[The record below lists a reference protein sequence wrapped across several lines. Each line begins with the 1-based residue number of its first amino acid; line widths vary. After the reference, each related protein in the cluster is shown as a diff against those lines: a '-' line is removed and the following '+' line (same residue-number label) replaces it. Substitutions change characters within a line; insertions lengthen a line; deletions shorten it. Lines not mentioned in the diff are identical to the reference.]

1 VSPTRIVTLDLVD
14 RDLDPDAWQALG
26 ALGPVVR
33 TRRGD
38 PDLPIHL
45 ADADAVLVQ
54 LGVSVDRALLA
65 HAPKLRYVGVFGTSM
80 GRIDLAACAARG
92 VVVRN
97 VPGFSTEAVAELAVA
112 ITLDHLR
119 GLTDARGR
127 AARGDLAEAP
137 HVGRELRDL
146 HVGIVGMGA
155 IGSRVASILG
165 AGFGAD
171 VRHWS
176 RTARAEHAAHAMTL
190 DALLT
195 RSEVVSVH
203 VALTEE
209 TRGLLDRTRVA
220 QIPRGA
226 LLVHL
231 SPLELLDLDAL
242 VERLRVGSLWLATDH
257 GDELAPETLAL
268 LRSLDHCI
276 LYPPIGYATDRART
290 ARSAGLLAALRH
302 GLSGS
307 R

>member
-1 VSPTRIVTLDLVD
+1 MLELAE
-14 RDLDPDAWQALG
+14 RDLDPDDWQALA
-26 ALGPVVR
+26 ALGEVVR
-33 TRRGD
+33 AGRD
-38 PDLPIHL
+38 DAALPAYL
-45 ADADAVLVQ
+45 AQADTLLVQ
-54 LGVSVDRALLA
+54 LGVTVDRALLDR
-65 HAPKLRYVGVFGTSM
+65 APQLRYVGVFGTSM
-80 GRIDLAACAARG
+80 GRIDRAECAARG
-92 VVVRN
+92 IVVGN

-119 GLTDARGR
+119 GLTDARTR

-146 HVGIVGMGA
+146 NVGIVGMGA
-155 IGSRVASILG
+155 IGTRVASILG

-242 VERLRVGSLWLATDH
+242 VERLRVGSLWLATNH

-268 LRSLDHCI
+268 LRSLDQ
-276 LYPPIGYATDRART
+276 IGRA
-290 ARSAGLLAALRH
+290 H
-302 GLSGS
+302 V
-307 R
+307 

>member
-1 VSPTRIVTLDLVD
+1 MPPPRIVTLDLAD
-14 RDLDPDAWQALG
+14 RDLPPDDWQALG
-26 ALGPVVR
+26 ELGAVAR
-33 TRRGD
+33 THRSD
-38 PDLPIHL
+38 PDLHIHL
-45 ADADAVLVQ
+45 AEADAVLVQ
-54 LGVSVDRALLA
+54 LGVSVEGALLA
-65 HAPKLRYVGVFGTSM
+65 HAPKLRYVGVFGTSL

-137 HVGRELRDL
+137 HLGRELRDL
-146 HVGIVGMGA
+146 RVGIVGRGA

-176 RTARAEHAAHAMTL
+176 RTTRAEHAAHAMTL
-190 DALLT
+190 DALLA

-203 VALTEE
+203 LALTDE
-209 TRGLLDRTRVA
+209 TLGLLERPRIA
-220 QIPRGA
+220 RIPRGA

-242 VERLRVGSLWLATDH
+242 IERLREGSLWLATDH
-257 GDELAPETLAL
+257 GDELAPETLAI

-276 LYPPIGYATDRART
+276 LYPPIGYATERAHAARAR
-290 ARSAGLLAALRH
+290 GLLAGLRDALGAR
-302 GLSGS
+302 
-307 R
+307 